1 MSAFARRSNMR
12 LAGNEATGPR
22 IDGGRGPWPST
33 GRGGLLSDFYGK
45 DGGLERSAA
54 PLILTAQ
61 MEAEAALY
69 FDRLRKAYFP
79 AARNFI
85 PAHLTLFHALPGA
98 RIGDW
103 EEELAERCWQGAIIP
118 ARATGLRFTGNGVSI
133 VVEAPDLVA
142 LHASLALSWR
152 EVLTPQDRQRFNP
165 HVTVQN
171 KVTSAHARQTFD
183 ALQAVFEPFAFEIE
197 GLDLWH
203 YRGGPWEAAGRFP
216 FGGMPE

>member
-1 MSAFARRSNMR
+1 M
-12 LAGNEATGPR
+12 
-22 IDGGRGPWPST
+22 
-33 GRGGLLSDFYGK
+33 SDFYGAQ
-45 DGGLERSAA
+45 GEAGQAFA

-61 MEAEAALY
+61 MEPEAAQY

-98 RIGDW
+98 RIAEW
-103 EEELAERCWQGAIIP
+103 EEELAERCWQGTVIP
-118 ARATGLRFTGNGVSI
+118 ARASGLRLTGNGIAI

-171 KVTSAHARQTFD
+171 KVTPAHARQTFD
-183 ALQAVFEPFAFEIE
+183 ALQAIFEPFAFEIE
-197 GLDLWH
+197 GLELWH
-203 YRGGPWEAAGRFP
+203 YRGGPWEAAGLFP
-216 FGGMPE
+216 FGGMPQ